1 MLNMMLDLHFKGLRL
16 VIQYVGK
23 EKAHLIIG
31 EYDRYVLFPLLVH
44 VYKVVNSFIASE
56 IIVATSTLK
65 KLNWTMLKWAIM
77 KVHLCIT

>member
-1 MLNMMLDLHFKGLRL
+1 
-16 VIQYVGK
+16 
-23 EKAHLIIG
+23 
-31 EYDRYVLFPLLVH
+31 LVH

-56 IIVATSTLK
+56 IIVAISTLK